1 MKTTLTIGLLLMA
14 SLQVK
19 AETIRSACTA
29 RQTKGITVWTM
40 PSPTHPE
47 NRGRDVTCATLYDG
61 ENLTN
66 WSAIISGVE
75 TNHPPIFTSRDAAT
89 TYIANYTVPYVLSRK

>member
-1 MKTTLTIGLLLMA
+1 MKAALTIMFFVAA

-40 PSPTHPE
+40 PSPSHPE
-47 NRGRDVTCATLYDG
+47 NRSRDVTCATLYDG
-61 ENLTN
+61 ENHTN
-66 WSAIISGVE
+66 WSAVINGVD
-75 TNHPPIFTSRDAAT
+75 TNHPPIFTSREAAT
-89 TYIANYTVPYVLSRK
+89 TYIDNYTLPFVLSGK